1 VRAELDW
8 RPGYAVLVND
18 AQQTALALAVAQ
30 ANFPPEQVVAN
41 GPMLTGSEDFAF
53 MLERVPGSYLFIGNG
68 AGQEPGACMVHN
80 PAYDFND
87 HNIAIGAAYW
97 IALVGELLSPTHP

>member
-1 VRAELDW
+1 MAQRHF
-8 RPGYAVLVND
+8 PTHQVN
-18 AQQTALALAVAQ
+18 
-30 ANFPPEQVVAN
+30 PS

-87 HNIAIGAAYW
+87 QNISIGASYW
-97 IALVGELLSPTHP
+97 IALVQDLLPSL